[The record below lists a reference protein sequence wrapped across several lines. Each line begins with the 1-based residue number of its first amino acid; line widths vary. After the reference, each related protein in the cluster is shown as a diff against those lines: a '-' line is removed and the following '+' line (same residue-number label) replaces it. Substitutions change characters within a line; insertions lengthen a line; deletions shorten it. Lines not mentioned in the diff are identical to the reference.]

1 MNNLPVITLRH
12 LLIGGEKQIGLQFY
26 PDKVIHALIKTL
38 TAPKWSQEN
47 RMVYIRNTPE
57 LFDQLFNAFKGVA
70 YLNCKYFFRNKP
82 LHAGNHVENLDPIRS
97 LEAIKDC
104 PPEYLQR
111 LETKRYSVATAR
123 AYVALFARF
132 RRAFS
137 EKSLSE
143 INEFDIR
150 SYMHGVVKQGFS
162 LSHQNQVINA
172 IKFYYE
178 QVMDMP
184 QRFYDIDRP
193 RP

>member
-1 MNNLPVITLRH
+1 
-12 LLIGGEKQIGLQFY
+12 
-26 PDKVIHALIKTL
+26 
-38 TAPKWSQEN
+38 
-47 RMVYIRNTPE
+47 
-57 LFDQLFNAFKGVA
+57 
-70 YLNCKYFFRNKP
+70 
-82 LHAGNHVENLDPIRS
+82 
-97 LEAIKDC
+97 
-104 PPEYLQR
+104 
-111 LETKRYSVATAR
+111 
-123 AYVALFARF
+123 ARF

-193 RP
+193 RPERKLPRILSEEEVARMIGAVENLKHRAILMTIYSCGLRLSELLNLKLTDINGDRHTVWVRDGK